1 MKLYSYFR
9 SSAAYRVRIVL
20 NLKKIDYE
28 IESVNL
34 VKDEQKS
41 KSYVGINSQGLVP
54 SLELNDGRIITQ
66 SLAICEWI
74 EANYD
79 TPKLIP
85 DDSFEA
91 ARVRACALV
100 VASDIHPVNNLR
112 ILKYLENELGADEPG
127 KNEWYQH
134 WVEQGF
140 QAIEKS
146 LEGTTFCF
154 GNEPSLAD
162 AFLVPQVFNALR
174 FDVELKQYP
183 KISAVS
189 EACSDLAAFVNAHP
203 DNQADNPTVV
213 S

>member
-28 IESVNL
+28 IESINL
-34 VKDEQKS
+34 VKGDQKS

-54 SLELNDGRIITQ
+54 SLELDDGRIITQ

-74 EANYD
+74 EASYD
-79 TPKLIP
+79 NPKLIP
-85 DDSFEA
+85 DDSYQA

-100 VASDIHPVNNLR
+100 VATDMHPVNNLR
-112 ILKYLENELGADEPG
+112 ILKYLENELGVDEPK
-127 KNEWYQH
+127 KNRWYQH

-140 QAIEKS
+140 QAIEKT
-146 LEGTTFCF
+146 LEGTSFCF
-154 GNEPSLAD
+154 GDEPGLAD

-174 FDVELKQYP
+174 FDVDMKHYP
-183 KISAVS
+183 KISAIN
-189 EACSDLAAFVNAHP
+189 ETCNEIPAFINAHP
-203 DNQADNPTVV
+203 DNQPDNPSVE

>member
-28 IESVNL
+28 IESINL
-34 VKDEQKS
+34 VQGNQRS
-41 KSYVGINSQGLVP
+41 NSYTGINPQGLVP
-54 SLELNDGRIITQ
+54 SLELDDGRIITQ
-66 SLAICEWI
+66 SMAICEWI

-79 TPKLIP
+79 TPELIP
-85 DDSFEA
+85 DDSFQA

-100 VASDIHPVNNLR
+100 VAADIHPVNNLR
-112 ILKYLENELGADEPG
+112 ILKYLENELGVDAPE
-127 KNEWYQH
+127 KNKWYRH

-140 QAIEKS
+140 QAIEKT
-146 LEGTTFCF
+146 LAGTTFCF
-154 GNEPSLAD
+154 GDEPGLAD

-174 FDVELKQYP
+174 FEVDMEPYP
-183 KISAVS
+183 KISAVN
-189 EACSDLAAFVNAHP
+189 ETCNEIQAFIDAHP
-203 DNQADNPTVV
+203 DNQVDNPSVE